1 MKQLEL
7 EIGVEQPI
15 FQMVINNPNKVLTLP
30 KEFYDKF
37 LKYMIQEEM
46 YEYIPKLEGLKDKI
60 IDKTFEQLIEESYNS
75 PQNGNIFL

>member
-15 FQMVINNPNKVLTLP
+15 FQMVINNPDKVLILP

-60 IDKTFEQLIEESYNS
+60 IDKTFEQLMEESYNI

>member
-60 IDKTFEQLIEESYNS
+60 IDKTFEQLMEESYNS

>member
-15 FQMVINNPNKVLTLP
+15 FQMVINNPDKVLILP

-60 IDKTFEQLIEESYNS
+60 IDKTFEELMEESYNS

>member
-15 FQMVINNPNKVLTLP
+15 FQMIINNPNKVLTLP

-46 YEYIPKLEGLKDKI
+46 YEHIPKLEGLKDKI
-60 IDKTFEQLIEESYNS
+60 IDKTFEQLMEESYNS
-75 PQNGNIFL
+75 PQNRNIFL

>member
-15 FQMVINNPNKVLTLP
+15 FQMVINNPDKVLILP
-30 KEFYDKF
+30 KELYDKF

-46 YEYIPKLEGLKDKI
+46 YEYIPKLEGLKNKI
-60 IDKTFEQLIEESYNS
+60 IDKTFEQLMEESYNS

>member
-60 IDKTFEQLIEESYNS
+60 IDKTFEQLMEESYNS
-75 PQNGNIFL
+75 PQNGNIFS